1 STNSLYISVSTR
13 VGWTQWNLEQSGV
26 PLFSTEVVYAEERST
41 AKRKNRETDSYKP
54 APSNGGGYAEGP
66 STAKM
71 HRWSEWET
79 MDMLNIMKANPSS
92 FLDKA
97 FWKRMSD
104 FLHEAGQKDQTH
116 NAVKSKWSKSHGDC
130 AAATPALSSS
140 ING

>member
-1 STNSLYISVSTR
+1 
-13 VGWTQWNLEQSGV
+13 
-26 PLFSTEVVYAEERST
+26 
-41 AKRKNRETDSYKP
+41 
-54 APSNGGGYAEGP
+54 
-66 STAKM
+66 M

-116 NAVKSKWSKSHGDC
+116 NAVKSKWSKCGIMIDTLKHLLKKETTTHFIPCLISLTGNQPKFPGHHVRTHLLPKLI
-130 AAATPALSSS
+130 ATMNLSEGKDRQASEDK
-140 ING
+140 